1 MQQLSAA
8 ELIGQTYGFGIGTAL
23 AALLLALVWR
33 SGGTDRRPRFL
44 FAACIL
50 IANGSGFAKNLALE
64 LGVSPQSALVG
75 QIRSF
80 GFMAAAML
88 PLSIVIIWRNN
99 AVSKVRRK
107 IGDVLVVYA
116 TSSGLL
122 IAAGLALG
130 TIQMP
135 GLSGF
140 DVLKGLSKDTPRPL
154 TIFVTGFHEHALEAF
169 RARAIAYLL
178 KPIEEDHLREMIER
192 AFRLLASIPSREEED
207 QNVSRLLGDE
217 LPVMEQI
224 VARKANRVFLL
235 DPAEA
240 LVFYMDGGIVRVRVD
255 NDTYWVNY
263 QLGELEQALASRGF
277 FRARRSSLVNLKRV
291 KEIRSDPRSSFVL
304 VMSDARNTEVE
315 VSERQ
320 GRALRTRI
328 PGL

>member
-1 MQQLSAA
+1 MQIRAFLADDEQAA
-8 ELIGQTYGFGIGTAL
+8 RLRLRRLLDRHPQVRIIGEA
-23 AALLLALVWR
+23 
-33 SGGTDRRPRFL
+33 
-44 FAACIL
+44 
-50 IANGSGFAKNLALE
+50 ANGIEAVEAIERLRPE
-64 LGVSPQSALVG
+64 LL
-75 QIRSF
+75 F
-80 GFMAAAML
+80 L
-88 PLSIVIIWRNN
+88 
-99 AVSKVRRK
+99 
-107 IGDVLVVYA
+107 D
-116 TSSGLL
+116 
-122 IAAGLALG
+122 
-130 TIQMP
+130 IQMP

-192 AFRLLASIPSREEED
+192 ACRLLASIPSREEED

-217 LPVMEQI
+217 LPAMEHI

>member
-1 MQQLSAA
+1 VQIHSFLADDERAARLRLRRLLDDFPKIEIIGEATNGIEAVEAIERLQPQL
-8 ELIGQTYGFGIGTAL
+8 L
-23 AALLLALVWR
+23 
-33 SGGTDRRPRFL
+33 FL
-44 FAACIL
+44 
-50 IANGSGFAKNLALE
+50 
-64 LGVSPQSALVG
+64 
-75 QIRSF
+75 
-80 GFMAAAML
+80 
-88 PLSIVIIWRNN
+88 
-99 AVSKVRRK
+99 
-107 IGDVLVVYA
+107 D
-116 TSSGLL
+116 
-122 IAAGLALG
+122 
-130 TIQMP
+130 IQMP

-140 DVLKGLSKDTPRPL
+140 EVLKALSKDTPRPL

-178 KPIEEDHLREMIER
+178 KPIEEDHLREMVER
-192 AFRLLASIPSREEED
+192 AAQLLVSSPSREEEER
-207 QNVSRLLGDE
+207 NVNRLLGDD
-217 LPVMEQI
+217 LPPMEQI

-240 LVFYMDGGIVRVRVD
+240 LFFYMDGGIVRVRVE

-263 QLGELEQALASRGF
+263 QLGELEQALASKGF

-304 VMSDARNTEVE
+304 VMRDAKNTEVE